1 MLSKGKKLAET
12 THTIT
17 IAKQHLYYRSAGSG
31 APLVL
36 LHGYGVSGNVWQRC
50 LPYLAQQCQVF
61 IVDLPGHGH
70 SKLAGGPWLLREMAP
85 LLAIWLRQMGL
96 APIALMGHSM
106 GGAIAIHLAAQAPD
120 LVERLVLVNAAG
132 MPLETRLPTLMAR
145 SIHSMLQPQSGSYP
159 WALIRDVL
167 KPRPRVLWQAAQ
179 EMVSS
184 DFQAELATITM
195 PTLIIWGE
203 HDVLLPLTRGQ
214 ALSAALPHATFIK
227 LPYSGHRPPL
237 SQPEEFSR
245 LVLEFLQEEQPCA

>member
-61 IVDLPGHGH
+61 IVDLPGHV
-70 SKLAGGPWLLREMAP
+70 
-85 LLAIWLRQMGL
+85 
-96 APIALMGHSM
+96 ALMGHSM

-145 SIHSMLQPQSGSYP
+145 SLHSMLQPKSGSYP

-184 DFQAELATITM
+184 DFQAELATITI